1 MFLRCVSEYHRW
13 QGFRASNMRN
23 PSMVLPE
30 AAAADI
36 ATLQGLDGSMYSE
49 LMRLARAQLG
59 GNGTMS
65 LDAPS
70 LVHEAYLR
78 FAQQGALRS
87 AQRKVFFA
95 YASHVMRSVII
106 DYVRERRAQTRGGGE
121 AMITL
126 TTGVAGENIGED
138 DIGHLHEALKS
149 LREVDARAHR
159 VVEMRYFGG
168 MTEEEIADVLDVS
181 VPTVKRDWRK
191 ARAVLFDAIGKAS

>member
-1 MFLRCVSEYHRW
+1 
-13 QGFRASNMRN
+13 MRN
-23 PSMVLPE
+23 LSTVLPE
-30 AAAADI
+30 VAAADI

-59 GNGTMS
+59 RGGTMS

-78 FAQQGALRS
+78 FAQQGALQS

-95 YASHVMRSVII
+95 YASHVMRSVIV
-106 DYVRERRAQTRGGGE
+106 DYVRERRAQKRGGGE

-126 TTGVAGENIGED
+126 TTGIAGEDVGED
-138 DIGHLHEALKS
+138 AIAHLHEALKS
-149 LREVDARAHR
+149 LEQIDARAHL

-168 MTEEEIADVLDVS
+168 MTEEEIADLLEVS

-191 ARAVLFDAIGKAS
+191 ARALLFDAIGKAL